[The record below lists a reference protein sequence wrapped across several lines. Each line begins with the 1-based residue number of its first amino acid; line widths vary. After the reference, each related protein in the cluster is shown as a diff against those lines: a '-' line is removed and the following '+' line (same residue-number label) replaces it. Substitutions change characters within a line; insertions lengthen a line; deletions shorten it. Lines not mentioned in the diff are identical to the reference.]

1 MDTGITIRPVQPVS
15 IQPARVAPPVERQT
29 VASELPETQAV
40 VAAPEAVA
48 ARSAPEGESSA
59 RLAELNTAIDRKA
72 VAVFRETVSK
82 VVQDET
88 TKELV
93 FQKVS
98 SDTGRIIG
106 QFPDEAL
113 LRMKAYSAQVRSAE
127 LDKAAERGTNRA

>member
-40 VAAPEAVA
+40 VAAPESVA
-48 ARSAPEGESSA
+48 ARSAPEGESRS